1 MAETL
6 QATQE
11 QLVQK
16 EKLASVGQLAAGVAH
31 EINNPLGTILL
42 LADVMYKETPEG
54 DQHRQDLKMIAEQ
67 ARRCKGIVFDLLSFA
82 RENRVMAQETDVN
95 RLVESVVLEQQTAEG
110 KPREEYAKI
119 RIVQDLYP
127 RLPVIQADP
136 DQLRQ
141 CLLNLMSNAFDAMA
155 DGGTL
160 TVATR
165 LPDSQHIEL
174 VVSDT
179 GTGMDEE
186 TLSKVFTPFYTT
198 KPPGKGTGLG
208 LSIIYGI
215 VKMHRGDI
223 RVQSALGQGTTF
235 TIVLPIRLPETS
247 RPQMQ
252 SVSPDVSTLTAP
264 LTGD

>member
-1 MAETL
+1 
-6 QATQE
+6 
-11 QLVQK
+11 
-16 EKLASVGQLAAGVAH
+16 
-31 EINNPLGTILL
+31 
-42 LADVMYKETPEG
+42 
-54 DQHRQDLKMIAEQ
+54 
-67 ARRCKGIVFDLLSFA
+67 
-82 RENRVMAQETDVN
+82 MAQETDVN
-95 RLVESVVLEQQTAEG
+95 RLVESVVLEQQTVDG
-110 KPREEYAKI
+110 KPKEEYAKI
-119 RIVQDLYP
+119 RIVQDLHP

-141 CLLNLMSNAFDAMA
+141 CLLNLMSNAVDAMA

-160 TVATR
+160 TVSTR
-165 LPDSQHIEL
+165 IPDSQHIEL
-174 VVSDT
+174 AVSDT

-223 RVQSALGQGTTF
+223 RVESALGQGTTF
-235 TIVLPIRLPETS
+235 IVVLPVRLPETS
-247 RPQMQ
+247 RAQIQDLVPG
-252 SVSPDVSTLTAP
+252 VSSLSAP